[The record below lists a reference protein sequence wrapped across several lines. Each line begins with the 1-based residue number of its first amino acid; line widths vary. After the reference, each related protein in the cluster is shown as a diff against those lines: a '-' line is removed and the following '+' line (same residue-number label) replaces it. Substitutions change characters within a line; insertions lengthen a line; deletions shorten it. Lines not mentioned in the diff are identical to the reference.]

1 MTKRVARMSGA
12 LAAAF
17 LLWSC
22 GPPAPKPQP
31 PTPPKPAAPAQQAS
45 GGDKQSDLRIPNLDR
60 SALEP
65 DMRAPTEVLPGEKS
79 SFGFVAEPEAPQAG
93 PVKSESE
100 EDKIRR
106 ILALMPVRGL
116 AGQECGNRV
125 LLGSIPLEKDDIVP
139 RLFDNQALVLRVA
152 EVTDRKVLLV
162 ITNDGQQ
169 IPLSF
174 DLAPRVR
181 SVLPGVLLGD
191 SAELDENGRPKVQEL
206 RSPSID
212 QISGRLK
219 AAQEKVRD
227 VPRRSLGESYAPAT
241 D

>member
-1 MTKRVARMSGA
+1 MTTRVARVPA
-12 LAAAF
+12 ILAAAF
-17 LLWSC
+17 LLWGC
-22 GPPAPKPQP
+22 GPSPRSQPPAP
-31 PTPPKPAAPAQQAS
+31 PKAAAPPQQAP
-45 GGDKQSDLRIPNLDR
+45 GGDKQADLRIPDLDR

-79 SFGFVAEPEAPQAG
+79 SFGFVAEPEAPQAS
-93 PVKSESE
+93 PVRSESE

-106 ILALMPVRGL
+106 VLALMPVRGL
-116 AGQECGNRV
+116 AGQDCGNRV
-125 LLGSIPLEKDDIVP
+125 LLGSMPLEKGDIVP
-139 RLFDNQALVLRVA
+139 RLFESQALVLRVA

-191 SAELDENGRPKVQEL
+191 VAEFDESGRPKDQEL
-206 RSPSID
+206 RTPAID

-227 VPRRSLGESYAPAT
+227 VPRRSLGESYAPST